1 MRIPVIDPSMRQFVL
16 ELPWTEFTNKK
27 KSRRKSLNLNL
38 YRNLHFQEL
47 SNQKNHFHDRMV
59 KTLGGIPSLGSVWLH
74 YEIHPNHRG
83 RLDTM
88 NVGSVEDKFFSD
100 SLTEL
105 GIIEDDDYTH
115 VVFNSFCFGS
125 VVSGDAFVR
134 VFITE
139 LEPRKQQNMR
149 VLLDEDDIQKAL
161 ETFVSN
167 AGING
172 ATGVKLSIENGQIT
186 AEVLFGIQGPR
197 VTTGTNVPM
206 SEDDDDDDLPKPKSR
221 GGRPA
226 GSKNKPKDEVTNNV
240 GTSDQGGSGR
250 DAEGTGQTGGS
261 SSDED
266 DDDFL
271 KPKPKGGARQNPSE
285 DSPEESSNNDDADA
299 PEKGEDVPDEKPV
312 RKSRSS
318 IFDDD

>member
-16 ELPWTEFTNKK
+16 DLPWTEFTNKK

-59 KTLGGIPSLGSVWLH
+59 TTLVGIPSLGSVWLH

-149 VLLDEDDIQKAL
+149 VLLDEEDIQKAL
-161 ETFVSN
+161 ENFVSER
-167 AGING
+167 GING
-172 ATGVKLSIENGQIT
+172 ATGVKLAVVNGEIT
-186 AEVLFGIQGPR
+186 AEVLFGVQASHPA
-197 VTTGTNVPM
+197 
-206 SEDDDDDDLPKPKSR
+206 EQDDDDEDLPKPKNR
-221 GGRPA
+221 GGRPK
-226 GSKNKPKDEVTNNV
+226 GSTNKPKEEATNV
-240 GTSDQGGSGR
+240 GTSDQGGRGR
-250 DAEGTGQTGGS
+250 DDEGTGEANGGS
-261 SSDED
+261 SD
-266 DDDFL
+266 DDDDDDLF
-271 KPKPKGGARQNPSE
+271 KPKPKGSARENPTE
-285 DSPEESSNNDDADA
+285 DSPEESSRENNDEASD
-299 PEKGEDVPDEKPV
+299 KGEDLPSEDKPV
-312 RKSRSS
+312 KKSRSS

>member
-1 MRIPVIDPSMRQFVL
+1 MRIPVIDSSMRQFVL

-74 YEIHPNHRG
+74 YEIYPNHRG

-161 ETFVSN
+161 ETFVSER
-167 AGING
+167 GIPG
-172 ATGVKLSIENGQIT
+172 ASGVKLAVVNGEIT
-186 AEVLFGIQGPR
+186 AEVLFGGPVSPTR
-197 VTTGTNVPM
+197 QAPQ
-206 SEDDDDDDLPKPKSR
+206 EDDEDEDQPKPKNR

-226 GSKNKPKDEVTNNV
+226 GSKNKPKDEVTSNV
-240 GTSDQGGSGR
+240 GTSDQGSRGR
-250 DAEGTGQTGGS
+250 DAEGTGQAGGS

-271 KPKPKGGARQNPSE
+271 KPKPKGGGRENPSE
-285 DSPEESSNNDDADA
+285 DSPEESSNSDDADA

-312 RKSRSS
+312 KKSRSS